1 MCFKTT
7 IGITGVRILGRE
19 DFYWKTDEMG
29 IIIHTSYPHPNF
41 CPDFNF
47 PQGQSFCPFQ
57 ISPSP
62 HVGYADDLLLP
73 FKVSAFATRLTMRI
87 LTAPRE
93 LGVIG
98 SHYVG

>member
-19 DFYWKTDEMG
+19 DFYWKTEEMG

-62 HVGYADDLLLP
+62 HVGYAADLLLP
-73 FKVSAFATRLTMRI
+73 FKVSAFATRLTEC
-87 LTAPRE
+87 A
-93 LGVIG
+93 
-98 SHYVG
+98 S